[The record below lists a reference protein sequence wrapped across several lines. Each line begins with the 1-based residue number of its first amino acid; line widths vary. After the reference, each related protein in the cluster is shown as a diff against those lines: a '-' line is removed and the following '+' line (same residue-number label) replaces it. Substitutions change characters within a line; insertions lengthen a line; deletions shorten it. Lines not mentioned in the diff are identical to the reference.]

1 MQMAIFDNFALIRGE
16 DAILSVSLNPPT
28 SISDWNLQFRVNRRF
43 GSCSGLIFK
52 SADLPT
58 FNNVSG
64 INVTGPANGQFQIT
78 IKSIDTSGL
87 SFGNYAYQTVRQ
99 DTNSQTV
106 LNTGF
111 LVLLPSIGC

>member
-64 INVTGPANGQFQIT
+64 INVTNAAGGMFQVRID
-78 IKSIDTSGL
+78 SVDTSGL
-87 SFGNYAYQTVRQ
+87 SFGNYAYSTTRI

-106 LNTGF
+106 LNNGF

>member
-1 MQMAIFDNFALIRGE
+1 MAIFDNFALIRGE

-28 SISDWNLQFRVNRRF
+28 PITDWNLLFRVNRRF

-64 INVTGPANGQFQIT
+64 INVTNGPGGMFQVT
-78 IKSIDTSGL
+78 INSVDTSGL
-87 SFGNYAYQTVRQ
+87 SFGNYAFQTVRQ
-99 DTNSQTV
+99 DTGSQTV

-111 LVLLPSIGC
+111 LTLLPSIGC